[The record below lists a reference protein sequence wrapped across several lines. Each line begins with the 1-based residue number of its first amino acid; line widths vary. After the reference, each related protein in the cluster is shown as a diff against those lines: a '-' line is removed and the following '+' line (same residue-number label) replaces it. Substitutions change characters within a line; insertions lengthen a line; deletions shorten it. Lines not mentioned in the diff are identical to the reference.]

1 MDASASFLEPRTLKV
16 HWTARV
22 SPVHAAVAL
31 TALALVVRVV
41 GLTSRPLWLDEAYS
55 WWFSARGWHYLW
67 TVVPTYEPHPPFYYS
82 VLKLWRGIVGSDAL
96 ALRSLSLV
104 LSGAAIPVVMAC
116 AYELE
121 RLRPTGRPLLSA
133 SIAAFLTASLPML
146 VVLGQEARP
155 YPVMILA
162 YACAVLAVLRLTRE
176 FASEGAGTWK
186 SWLLLASATE
196 VTLWAHGLGLLFAG
210 CLALALFP
218 VWLRGAVPRPR
229 MIRGLAVT
237 SAVAAVYA
245 PCLAMMAGRTGDW
258 GTGWLSWQP
267 IMLLQLIGVY
277 GVPLEALTAASAV
290 AAVVIFLLAKRVL
303 QAAANS
309 CGWSPERALVLL
321 WLGPA
326 VIAATV
332 SALFLPVFLPRTL
345 SPTIIPFC
353 LLAGAVVA
361 RGPSAKERKIITA
374 ALVITLL
381 PSTFQF
387 ATRPAP
393 EPWDVVHAYLTA
405 NVKAGDE
412 VWLYPNDSAVPL
424 AAAGDARYK
433 SRGIPGD
440 YPAVG
445 FKGPVRAGS
454 PAVVS
459 LTHEQA
465 QALASDPAHR
475 RLRTIW
481 LLSRQSA
488 LFDPEEEL
496 PAALSR
502 TRKPGK
508 LQSWGYISVQPFTT
522 RR

>member
-55 WWFSARGWHYLW
+55 GWFSARGGYYLW

-176 FASEGAGTWK
+176 FASEGAGSWK

-210 CLALALFP
+210 CLAHSHCSRSGFA
-218 VWLRGAVPRPR
+218 
-229 MIRGLAVT
+229 GL
-237 SAVAAVYA
+237 
-245 PCLAMMAGRTGDW
+245 CLDR
-258 GTGWLSWQP
+258 
-267 IMLLQLIGVY
+267 
-277 GVPLEALTAASAV
+277 E
-290 AAVVIFLLAKRVL
+290 
-303 QAAANS
+303 
-309 CGWSPERALVLL
+309 
-321 WLGPA
+321 
-326 VIAATV
+326 
-332 SALFLPVFLPRTL
+332 
-345 SPTIIPFC
+345 
-353 LLAGAVVA
+353 
-361 RGPSAKERKIITA
+361 
-374 ALVITLL
+374 
-381 PSTFQF
+381 
-387 ATRPAP
+387 
-393 EPWDVVHAYLTA
+393 
-405 NVKAGDE
+405 
-412 VWLYPNDSAVPL
+412 
-424 AAAGDARYK
+424 
-433 SRGIPGD
+433 
-440 YPAVG
+440 
-445 FKGPVRAGS
+445 
-454 PAVVS
+454 
-459 LTHEQA
+459 
-465 QALASDPAHR
+465 
-475 RLRTIW
+475 
-481 LLSRQSA
+481 
-488 LFDPEEEL
+488 
-496 PAALSR
+496 
-502 TRKPGK
+502 
-508 LQSWGYISVQPFTT
+508 
-522 RR
+522 